1 MKREEYLSQL
11 RKYLKRLPKDDYEN
25 AMEYF
30 IEYFEEAGE
39 EGEQKVIEEL
49 GTPKEAAGELLSN
62 LLTKKVNTPKKGK
75 EKHYTK
81 NVMFLSIL
89 AILTA
94 PISVP
99 LAISLIVVVGCLLI
113 SLACVIGS
121 VFVSGIA
128 FALAGIKLIFRAF
141 VAIPFS
147 ASGTLVIGGM
157 GIFAIGCSILII
169 LLGIWLIR
177 IFKNWIPHFV
187 QKAAKI
193 RRGKKH
199 EEKQ

>member
-1 MKREEYLSQL
+1 MKKEEYLSQL

-30 IEYFEEAGE
+30 TEYFEEAGE
-39 EGEQKVIEEL
+39 EGEEKVIEEL

-62 LLTKKVNTPKKGK
+62 LLTKKVNTPKKRK

-99 LAISLIVVVGCLLI
+99 LAISLIVVVGCLLV

-121 VFVSGIA
+121 VFVSGITV
-128 FALAGIKLIFRAF
+128 ALVGIKLIVRAF

-169 LLGIWLIR
+169 LLGIWLIG
-177 IFKNWIPHFV
+177 IFKNWIPHFMQRV
-187 QKAAKI
+187 AKI
-193 RRGKKH
+193 RGGKKN